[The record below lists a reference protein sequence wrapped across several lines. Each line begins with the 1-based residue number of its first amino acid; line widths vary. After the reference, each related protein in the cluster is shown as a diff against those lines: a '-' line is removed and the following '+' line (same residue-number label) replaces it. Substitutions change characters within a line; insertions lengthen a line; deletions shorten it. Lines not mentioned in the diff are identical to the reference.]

1 MTIRVLGGLVSF
13 PLSDRVL
20 RDDYLA
26 DLGERPVA
34 DIRAMRAECEEA
46 EVGVSF
52 ARRIL
57 QGHLDIVES
66 ELRRRDAGGVADANS
81 LHDLVERL
89 PEILADDHARSGL
102 PTNRVIDLA
111 PDMPAQELLVAIDTA
126 VGGGAAL
133 ADLDRRSEAEV
144 VTVADRLRELE
155 REFSRMRRELHER
168 IDLLKVELTGRYE
181 RGEITVDGF
190 LS

>member
-13 PLSDRVL
+13 PLSDQVL
-20 RDDYLA
+20 RDDYLVE
-26 DLGERPVA
+26 LGDRPVA
-34 DIRAMRAECEEA
+34 EIRAMRAECEEA

-66 ELRRRDAGGVADANS
+66 ELRRRHAGGVADANS

-89 PEILADDHARSGL
+89 PQILADDHARSGL
-102 PTNRVIDLA
+102 PTSRAIDLA
-111 PDMPAQELLVAIDTA
+111 PDMPAQELLVAIDHA

-144 VTVADRLRELE
+144 VSVADRLRELE
-155 REFSRMRRELHER
+155 REFSRLRRELHER
-168 IDLLKVELTGRYE
+168 IDLLKVELSGRYE

>member
-89 PEILADDHARSGL
+89 PEILADDHARSG
-102 PTNRVIDLA
+102 
-111 PDMPAQELLVAIDTA
+111 
-126 VGGGAAL
+126 
-133 ADLDRRSEAEV
+133 
-144 VTVADRLRELE
+144 
-155 REFSRMRRELHER
+155 
-168 IDLLKVELTGRYE
+168 
-181 RGEITVDGF
+181 
-190 LS
+190 

>member
-20 RDDYLA
+20 RDDYLTGL
-26 DLGERPVA
+26 DDRPVA

-46 EVGVSF
+46 ELGVSF

>member
-46 EVGVSF
+46 ELGVSF